1 MILADTSIWVD
12 HLRHGDPIMV
22 ERLNTGRICI
32 HPHIIGE
39 IALGS
44 LRQREIVLTAL
55 GDLPTVVVASDAEVR
70 TLIEGQPLFG
80 RGIGY
85 IDAHLLAAVRLTP
98 GSRLWTRDRR
108 LHELAVD
115 LGIAEGAIGN

>member
-12 HLRHGDPIMV
+12 HLRHGDPVMV
-22 ERLNTGRICI
+22 ERLNSGGICI

-44 LRQREIVLTAL
+44 LRQRDMVLTAL
-55 GDLPTVVVASDAEVR
+55 GDLPTVAMASDVEV
-70 TLIEGQPLFG
+70 LAFIESQPLHG

-85 IDAHLLAAVRLTP
+85 VDAHLLAAVRLTP

-108 LHELAVD
+108 LHELAAD
-115 LGIAEGAIGN
+115 LGIADLPGTN

>member
-12 HLRHGDPIMV
+12 HLRHGDPV
-22 ERLNTGRICI
+22 LTQRLNAGGICI

-39 IALGS
+39 IALGG
-44 LRQREIVLTAL
+44 LRQRDVVLTAL
-55 GDLPTVVVASDAEVR
+55 GDLPMVVVASDVEVR
-70 TLIEGQPLFG
+70 TLIESRRLFG

-98 GSRLWTRDRR
+98 GSHLWTRDRR
-108 LHELAVD
+108 LHETAVD
-115 LGIAEGAIGN
+115 LGIADLPGTN

>member
-1 MILADTSIWVD
+1 MILADTSLWVD
-12 HLRHGDPIMV
+12 HLRHGDPVMT
-22 ERLNTGRICI
+22 ERLNAGRICI

-44 LRQREIVLTAL
+44 LRQREVVLSAL
-55 GDLPTVVVASDAEVR
+55 GDLPTVVLASDAEVR
-70 TLIEGQPLFG
+70 TLIESHPLFG

-98 GSRLWTRDRR
+98 ASRLWTRDRR
-108 LHELAVD
+108 LHELAAD
-115 LGIAEGAIGN
+115 LGIADLPGTN